1 MSKVKKYELSRR
13 QYISIR
19 NGNKKSYGGN
29 QEWFPKEDAHLKD
42 KLTHQY
48 GCGVIAITDLFLYW
62 AITLPNGK
70 DTVAASYINERNT
83 ITKENYME
91 FVQQIRDQ
99 YAFIFGSAGTFAPQ
113 LTLAINQYAKEN
125 NIQYKAILDMDL
137 NDLTMLNQI
146 KQMLENNQ
154 PIILMIGHSFPTIL
168 SRLRK
173 KGIPFYKRT
182 KVVDPFLTKP
192 NEPYANYRVLKQ
204 GVFGHFVTITGI
216 FIDDKANTT
225 SQDIML
231 RISSWGVEYYVS
243 YHHLRQY
250 INELSK
256 RYLTGII
263 SIVQI
268 EDTAF

>member
-1 MSKVKKYELSRR
+1 
-13 QYISIR
+13 
-19 NGNKKSYGGN
+19 
-29 QEWFPKEDAHLKD
+29 
-42 KLTHQY
+42 
-48 GCGVIAITDLFLYW
+48 
-62 AITLPNGK
+62 
-70 DTVAASYINERNT
+70 
-83 ITKENYME
+83 
-91 FVQQIRDQ
+91 
-99 YAFIFGSAGTFAPQ
+99 
-113 LTLAINQYAKEN
+113 
-125 NIQYKAILDMDL
+125 MDL

-243 YHHLRQY
+243 YHHLTQY